1 MTNTIKMVLNELYL
15 RNITTREQLLSEIL
29 RVKITS
35 QAITEQPIII
45 KQDKEKLFQLM
56 KTSTEKELGFFP
68 ADRDDFYEI
77 FHALEEI
84 DIIDF
89 TLEIY
94 KNDRLGVIISPKYL
108 TSFIRDRIKNSK
120 PSTILI
126 TEAEKHL
133 AGLKELVNEFS
144 DTHITL
150 TTQHQLMNVL
160 LKFVFKEYARV
171 KIIFESI
178 YSNCLID
185 LKFDYIFSMP
195 NFGYK
200 PDEIGIPFMTK
211 DSDGI
216 ALENM
221 LTHLDEDAV
230 LEIILPAKITFAV
243 SGYEKLRDHI
253 TKHYHIQNIYILPEG
268 TFRPTTAVKTY
279 LLSISNRHIEKME
292 VGALALNQD
301 KFEATDV
308 KSLTQSAF
316 LKHQDWR
323 IELLLSE
330 DDENIQ
336 KFKHSPL
343 EKIKL
348 KEVAEVFRGKSIL
361 KKDTKVGNIGVLNIS
376 NVNQGEIDYSDMDS
390 IDEDERKIR
399 RYQLEDGDVVLACRG
414 TAIKSAVFTKQQ
426 RIIIA
431 SANFIVIRPLE
442 NETGKK
448 VLGDYIKIF
457 FESPTGLAI
466 IKSFQRGTNIMNINH
481 ADIME
486 MEIPLLDLDTQQQLI
501 QTYEQER
508 QQYSITIQAA
518 ETRWNQSKTQIYSKL
533 QGGS

>member
-1 MTNTIKMVLNELYL
+1 M
-15 RNITTREQLLSEIL
+15 
-29 RVKITS
+29 
-35 QAITEQPIII
+35 
-45 KQDKEKLFQLM
+45 
-56 KTSTEKELGFFP
+56 
-68 ADRDDFYEI
+68 
-77 FHALEEI
+77 
-84 DIIDF
+84 
-89 TLEIY
+89 
-94 KNDRLGVIISPKYL
+94 
-108 TSFIRDRIKNSK
+108 
-120 PSTILI
+120 
-126 TEAEKHL
+126 
-133 AGLKELVNEFS
+133 
-144 DTHITL
+144 
-150 TTQHQLMNVL
+150 
-160 LKFVFKEYARV
+160 
-171 KIIFESI
+171 
-178 YSNCLID
+178 
-185 LKFDYIFSMP
+185 
-195 NFGYK
+195 
-200 PDEIGIPFMTK
+200 
-211 DSDGI
+211 
-216 ALENM
+216 
-221 LTHLDEDAV
+221 AV
-230 LEIILPAKITFAV
+230 
-243 SGYEKLRDHI
+243 
-253 TKHYHIQNIYILPEG
+253 G
-268 TFRPTTAVKTY
+268 T
-279 LLSISNRHIEKME
+279 
-292 VGALALNQD
+292 LALNQD

-316 LKHQDWR
+316 LNYQDWR
-323 IELLLSE
+323 IELILSE

-376 NVNQGEIDYSDMDS
+376 NVNQGEIDYSEMDS

-508 QQYSITIQAA
+508 QQYRKTIQAA
-518 ETRWNQSKTQIYSKL
+518 ETRWNQIKTQLYSKL